1 MILLLKT
8 KTKNKKCAAP
18 RYPKNQTAAYKI
30 LISHN
35 DDFYVALYIN
45 LKKMFCEI
53 SQKTA
58 SKKQIVDNSRKKRQ
72 VFSQTMSTCWILFA
86 IRIRHFKQKQ

>member
-45 LKKMFCEI
+45 LKKCFV
-53 SQKTA
+53 KYH
-58 SKKQIVDNSRKKRQ
+58 KKQLAKTK
-72 VFSQTMSTCWILFA
+72 
-86 IRIRHFKQKQ
+86 